1 MKNKALTY
9 LLIAVVGFIWYKVF
23 FRVKGSLFGDE
34 VQIVQPNNPRTRYQ
48 VTSRDTFPLQANYR
62 DPFGETKP
70 TPVSNSEEIPSAPP
84 IERRPTPKPVISWP
98 QIKYFGQVRKTTSSK
113 PLAIISIDGYQHT
126 LRKGE
131 SIYDGIE
138 IKAIGRDSIVIK
150 YNKENRVF
158 WRD

>member
-9 LLIAVVGFIWYKVF
+9 LLVAVVGFIWYKVF

-34 VQIVQPNNPRTRYQ
+34 IEIVQPNNPLASYE
-48 VTSRDTFPLQANYR
+48 VAARDTFSLAANYR
-62 DPFGETKP
+62 DPFGETKLANTTLP
-70 TPVSNSEEIPSAPP
+70 EELATAPI
-84 IERRPTPKPVISWP
+84 IERRPIPKPVISWP

-131 SIYDGIE
+131 FIYDGIE
-138 IKAIGRDSIVIK
+138 IKTIGRDSIVIR
-150 YNKENRVF
+150 YNKENRIF